1 MSETKEQHSTIY
13 INNLNDKVKIDR
25 LKETLYKK
33 FRKYGNIIQLS
44 AHKNLKMKGQCFI
57 TYDNAKSAE
66 EAIKGLAGEKLYKKE
81 LQITH
86 SKEPLD
92 EYYIKVLE
100 DGDKVEQRKELK
112 RQRNKEEEKE
122 NKGKEKRTDQQPNK
136 RAGNANYWQSLP
148 PNHTLLIQNLKEGVL
163 KEDLEDLFEEY
174 DGFNNL
180 RFVKVRNLAFI
191 DFDNEILSKTC
202 LESISL
208 EELKQK
214 FGNEL
219 ILSFA
224 KK

>member
-1 MSETKEQHSTIY
+1 MSETEEQHSTVY
-13 INNLNDKVKIDR
+13 INNLNDKVKINR

-57 TYDNAKSAE
+57 TYDNVKSAE

-112 RQRNKEEEKE
+112 SQRNKEEEKE
-122 NKGKEKRTDQQPNK
+122 NKGKEKRIDQQPNK

-202 LESISL
+202 LESITL